1 MAMRREK
8 GQFALLASFG
18 GMQQTNTS
26 ARLASLE
33 GLLQTTIP
41 AFLHPVPSRETLR
54 EWFDKARIPRFK
66 SNPSARR
73 GGGTVFYSVAAVE
86 KFLQSRTLPC
96 RLAAPAVPGS
106 EPQNREA
113 N

>member
-1 MAMRREK
+1 
-8 GQFALLASFG
+8 
-18 GMQQTNTS
+18 MQSNNTS

-66 SNPSARR
+66 SNPSAKR
-73 GGGTVFYSVAAVE
+73 GGGTVFYSVSAVE

-96 RLAAPAVPGS
+96 RLAPAVTS
-106 EPQNREA
+106 EPAAIQPADQSSN
-113 N
+113 

>member
-1 MAMRREK
+1 M
-8 GQFALLASFG
+8 L
-18 GMQQTNTS
+18 QQIKTT

-41 AFLHPVPSRETLR
+41 AFFHPVPSRETLR
-54 EWFDKARIPRFK
+54 AWFDQARIPRFK
-66 SNPSARR
+66 SNPTAKR

-96 RLAAPAVPGS
+96 RLAPGVMATLRP
-106 EPQNREA
+106 EEQN
-113 N
+113 